1 MVRGQRQS
9 AAAPRSNVDKKCHDA
24 YKGPKPSA
32 QNPRTFGGRSPMLPK
47 QRVECKI
54 AGVIEGYKLNEWFGR
69 SPSDGRNDDGSIW
82 CHLRTRPGTV

>member
-1 MVRGQRQS
+1 
-9 AAAPRSNVDKKCHDA
+9 
-24 YKGPKPSA
+24 
-32 QNPRTFGGRSPMLPK
+32 MLPK